1 MDFRGLVYK
10 TGAEN
15 YIFWSEIGLGFEV
28 SSRIYNEIYVF
39 VYEVQFAL
47 FCSWLFMTTAEN
59 KFITYDVF
67 V

>member
-1 MDFRGLVYK
+1 M
-10 TGAEN
+10 EN

-67 V
+67 VSSIGLYWKL